1 MQLGERSG
9 QKLWRIPAL
18 PVRTFRAISTIVPA
32 YVGTIVPLNYAVN
45 VDHEGVA
52 DFQKPESLTLEQ
64 AIGRVL
70 LNLRSERNLNQVD
83 VAVATNFGLRS
94 IRTMEHGSQSMT
106 IRSLDALA
114 MFYRIPIEELIIRAK
129 RLRDK
134 TL

>member
-1 MQLGERSG
+1 M
-9 QKLWRIPAL
+9 
-18 PVRTFRAISTIVPA
+18 PVRTFRTISTIVPA

-70 LNLRSERNLNQVD
+70 LNLRSERDLNQVD

-94 IRTMEHGSQSMT
+94 IRTMEHGLQSMT

-114 MFYRIPIEELIIRAK
+114 MFYSIPIEEIIIRAK
-129 RLRDK
+129 LLRDK

>member
-1 MQLGERSG
+1 M
-9 QKLWRIPAL
+9 
-18 PVRTFRAISTIVPA
+18 
-32 YVGTIVPLNYAVN
+32 
-45 VDHEGVA
+45 A
-52 DFQKPESLTLEQ
+52 DFQKPEALTLEQ

-70 LNLRSERNLNQVD
+70 FDLRVERSLKQVD

-94 IRTMEHGSQSMT
+94 IRTMEHGNQSMT

-114 MFYRIPIEELIIRAK
+114 MFYSVPIEEIIIRAK

>member
-1 MQLGERSG
+1 MVKNSG
-9 QKLWRIPAL
+9 RYRPLPAH
-18 PVRTFRAISTIVPA
+18 PFHAISTIVPV

-52 DFQKPESLTLEQ
+52 DFQKSESLTLEK

-70 LNLRSERNLNQVD
+70 LNLRSERDLNQVD

-106 IRSLDALA
+106 IR
-114 MFYRIPIEELIIRAK
+114 
-129 RLRDK
+129 
-134 TL
+134 

>member
-1 MQLGERSG
+1 M
-9 QKLWRIPAL
+9 
-18 PVRTFRAISTIVPA
+18 PVL
-32 YVGTIVPLNYAVN
+32 VGTIVPLFCAVN
-45 VDHEGVA
+45 LDHVWVA

-70 LNLRSERNLNQVD
+70 LDLRSERDLNQID

-94 IRTMEHGSQSMT
+94 IRTMEHGRQSMT

-114 MFYRIPIEELIIRAK
+114 MFYRIPIEEIIIRAQ
-129 RLRDK
+129 RLRDE

>member
-1 MQLGERSG
+1 
-9 QKLWRIPAL
+9 
-18 PVRTFRAISTIVPA
+18 
-32 YVGTIVPLNYAVN
+32 VPLNLAVN
-45 VDHEGVA
+45 LDHGGVA
-52 DFQKPESLTLEQ
+52 DFQKPEALTLEQ

-70 LNLRSERNLNQVD
+70 VDLRVKRSLKQID

-94 IRTMEHGSQSMT
+94 IRTMEHGKQSMT

-114 MFYRIPIEELIIRAK
+114 MFYRIPIEEIIIRAK